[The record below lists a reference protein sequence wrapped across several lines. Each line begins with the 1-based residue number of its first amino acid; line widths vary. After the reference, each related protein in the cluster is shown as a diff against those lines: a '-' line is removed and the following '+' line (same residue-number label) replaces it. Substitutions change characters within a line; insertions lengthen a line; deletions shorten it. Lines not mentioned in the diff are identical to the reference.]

1 MADNNQPQDFF
12 SAVLGQP
19 TTQGAAPPQ
28 NDAPAVATTNT
39 GSQGDFFSQVL
50 GGGAPQ
56 QQQTDQ
62 TTQDSTGGDEGERMG
77 EGESV
82 FTRPLTT
89 YLGIPEYRQG
99 AGGVERGVEKFLSGL
114 TSPLSLGLMLV
125 TGGLGGLAEAGA
137 ATGAEEL
144 ATATAPEALSFAGRA
159 GSQILSKLAPETAA
173 SVAKAA
179 GTIEKLANAGFT
191 YQQIRDVIKVAPRI
205 GDAIKAGD
213 TDTAAEMITQAALGT
228 VAAGLSTAHLL
239 RGSSG
244 EPVWSKEK
252 EAIGAADQQRQ
263 TWGAQA
269 SQFADDHKQL
279 IKDKPLDMAAMVY
292 HEAGGVARDTG
303 PLREGQVS
311 TTQKLQQWR
320 DTVAN
325 DKDIKPEV
333 RDRWTGIIDQAM
345 NLPDPLKHLS
355 GELSGKYADVWKM
368 YQDRNIVHDNAEGR
382 ADYAGPHVYDQ
393 ENEGQS
399 NVSDRRIR
407 GRVQHLEKRTY
418 DNVVDA
424 LQDGFEPTK
433 GLAEAHVDYLRQVG
447 QKMGHYEAEQ
457 ALLTQRGEDGMPIAV
472 SPAAVR
478 NVKEVIPARGQ
489 SADLKTVGTKEG
501 LPIMGLSQP
510 ELDRLPVDKIFQDEK
525 GNYYLDV
532 SGYKNGPD
540 VFSRRRMIAMS
551 DEGKPVT
558 TNKPLLIHPDY
569 IKQVN
574 QAFADSSWFRNHPLF
589 NALLKGS
596 QAAKSSLL
604 SLSPFHWT
612 TEYLRGIQMGLD
624 PLEAMR
630 PDKLTPESAAVTDKF
645 APKLSMGSGERLA
658 GRDDFA
664 EGLASSHGIIG
675 KIPGIGPAL
684 SAVEEKLF
692 GPNGY
697 IDRLKGATYDKV
709 KAQISA
715 RHPNW
720 SNDQVQF
727 ASGRMVDAA
736 FGGLN
741 YKMLGLS
748 MNSVDAARLFMLAPD
763 FTGSQVLF
771 AKYGFEPGGSVIAK
785 SLGRIG
791 LYNFAAA
798 QVLNLLVSG
807 KVRLDHPFGVV
818 SPDDQK
824 TWSMRTMPQ
833 DILHGLTDPQGF
845 AYNRLNPL
853 ITRTGWEALTGRD
866 EQGKKADAE
875 KQFHDLLRNVLPI
888 PSQSFIPGFRREGED
903 ILTGTLRGAGF
914 TPLQNRTTAEQTARE
929 LASDRSP
936 SGPVKPEQLE
946 RHQTVI
952 DLENKLASKEIDME
966 AVDAALKAGK
976 ISRKDVTD
984 IQKSLRETQLMGQAD
999 ARLYRY
1005 ASRLPVDDFLKVW
1018 AVATPPERRDL
1029 RPLLLKKFQAYT
1041 KEAVPSDP
1049 AYQQLRAIF
1058 SETTQTQGQTN
1069 Q

>member
-1 MADNNQPQDFF
+1 MADIFDTLAPQSAQAGQGDIFDRLANQP
-12 SAVLGQP
+12 ATPAP
-19 TTQGAAPPQ
+19 TAAPPPTPQ
-28 NDAPAVATTNT
+28 AGGDVFDRLAQAEQPTQ
-39 GSQGDFFSQVL
+39 QGT
-50 GGGAPQ
+50 P
-56 QQQTDQ
+56 
-62 TTQDSTGGDEGERMG
+62 GGDEGERMG
-77 EGESV
+77 EGESA

-99 AGGVERGVEKFLSGL
+99 AGGVERGAEKFLSGL

-144 ATATAPEALSFAGRA
+144 ATATAPEALSLAGRA
-159 GSQILSKLAPETAA
+159 GSQVLSRLAPETAA

-191 YQQIRDVIKVAPRI
+191 YQQIRDVVKAAPRI

-239 RGSSG
+239 RGQG
-244 EPVWSKEK
+244 DAPVWTKEK

-263 TWGAQA
+263 TWGSQA
-269 SQFADDHKQL
+269 VKFAEDHKQL

-292 HEAGGVARDTG
+292 HEAGGTARDSG
-303 PLREGQVS
+303 PLREGQIS
-311 TTQKLQQWR
+311 TMQQLRQWR
-320 DTVAN
+320 DTVAD
-325 DKDIKPEV
+325 DKTIKPEV

-345 NLPDPLKHLS
+345 NLPDPLKQLS

-368 YQDRNIVHDNAEGR
+368 YQDRGIVHDNSEGR
-382 ADYAGPHVYDQ
+382 ADYAGPHIYDQ
-393 ENEGQS
+393 ENEGAS

-407 GRVQHLEKRTY
+407 RDPQHLKQRTF

-424 LQDGFEPTK
+424 LQAGFEPTQ
-433 GLAEAHVDYLRQVG
+433 GLAEAHTEYLRQVG

-472 SPAAVR
+472 SPAAIR
-478 NVKEVIPARGQ
+478 NVKEVIPAREG
-489 SADLKTVGTKEG
+489 AELKTVGTKEG

-532 SGYKNGPD
+532 SDYKNGPD
-540 VFSRRRMIAMS
+540 VFTRRRMIAK
-551 DEGKPVT
+551 DENGKPVT
-558 TNKPLLIHPDY
+558 INKPLMIHPDY
-569 IKQVN
+569 LDQVN
-574 QAFADSSWFRNHPLF
+574 QAFGDTSWFRQHPLF
-589 NALLKGS
+589 GALLKGS
-596 QAAKSSLL
+596 QVAKSSLL

-624 PLEAMR
+624 PLEAMN
-630 PDKLTPESAAVTDKF
+630 PAKLTPDSVAVTDKF
-645 APKLSMGSGERLA
+645 APTLSMRSGDRAA
-658 GRDDFA
+658 GIDDFR
-664 EGLASSHGIIG
+664 EGLASGRGIIG
-675 KIPGIGPAL
+675 KIPGIGPIL
-684 SAVEEKLF
+684 NAVEEKLF
-692 GPNGY
+692 GANGY
-697 IDRLKGATYDKV
+697 IDRLKGATYEKV

-736 FGGLN
+736 YGGLN

-748 MNSVDAARLFMLAPD
+748 MNSVDAARLLMLAPD

-771 AKYGFEPGGSVIAK
+771 AKYGFEPGGSVVSK
-785 SLGRIG
+785 SLGRIA
-791 LYNFAAA
+791 LYNFAVA
-798 QVLNLLVSG
+798 QALNLLVTG

-833 DILHGLTDPQGF
+833 DIMHGLTDPQGF

-853 ITRTGWEALTGRD
+853 ITRTGWEAITGRD

-875 KQFHDLLRNVLPI
+875 KQLHDLLRNVLPI
-888 PSQSFIPGFRREGED
+888 PSQNFIPSFRREGESVG
-903 ILTGTLRGAGF
+903 TGILRGAGF
-914 TPLQNRTTAEQTARE
+914 TPLQNRTTAETTARE

-976 ISRKDVTD
+976 ISRKDLTD
-984 IQKSLRETQLMGQAD
+984 IQKNLRETQLMGQAD

-1018 AVATPPERRDL
+1018 SVATPPERRDL
-1029 RPLLLKKFQAYT
+1029 RPLLLKKYQAYT

-1049 AYQQLRAIF
+1049 VYQRLRAIF
-1058 SETTQTQGQTN
+1058 SETTQRPGQTN